1 VAKRNR
7 KAKGHKEV
15 VVAGAMNGGGKV
27 MRTRK
32 QERALDP
39 AMAGLEAQK
48 VFQWCV
54 EELPG
59 SVFEVLVFMFN
70 ESLRLV
76 EGMGDSEGQ
85 QSESLKLVGEQQKKE
100 E

>member
-1 VAKRNR
+1 MSKRNR
-7 KAKGHKEV
+7 QKKVRKEV

-27 MRTRK
+27 LRARR

-39 AMAGLEAQK
+39 AMAGVEAQK
-48 VFQWCV
+48 DFQWCV

-59 SVFEVLVFMFN
+59 TVFEVLVFMFN
-70 ESLRLV
+70 
-76 EGMGDSEGQ
+76 
-85 QSESLKLVGEQQKKE
+85 ESLKLVGEQQKKE

>member
-1 VAKRNR
+1 MSKRNR
-7 KAKGHKEV
+7 QKKVRKEV
-15 VVAGAMNGGGKV
+15 VVVGAMNGGGKV
-27 MRTRK
+27 LRARR

-39 AMAGLEAQK
+39 AMAGVEAQK

-59 SVFEVLVFMFN
+59 TVFEVLVFMFN
-70 ESLRLV
+70 ESL
-76 EGMGDSEGQ
+76 
-85 QSESLKLVGEQQKKE
+85 KLVGEQQAKE

>member
-1 VAKRNR
+1 MAKRNR
-7 KAKGHKEV
+7 RAKVRKEV
-15 VVAGAMNGGGKV
+15 VVVGAMDGGGRV
-27 MRTRK
+27 MRTRR

-39 AMAGLEAQK
+39 AMAGVEAQK

-59 SVFEVLVFMFN
+59 TVFEVLVFMFN
-70 ESLRLV
+70 
-76 EGMGDSEGQ
+76 
-85 QSESLKLVGEQQKKE
+85 ESLKLVGEQQKKE

>member
-1 VAKRNR
+1 MSKRNR
-7 KAKGHKEV
+7 QKKVRKEV
-15 VVAGAMNGGGKV
+15 VVVGAMNGGGKV
-27 MRTRK
+27 LRARR

-39 AMAGLEAQK
+39 AMAGVEAQK

-59 SVFEVLVFMFN
+59 TVFEVLVFMFN
-70 ESLRLV
+70 
-76 EGMGDSEGQ
+76 
-85 QSESLKLVGEQQKKE
+85 ESLKLVGEQQKKE